1 MIATLALLTLLAKP
15 NGIAV
20 IVNQQSD
27 TASIVDLATRKT
39 THVPVGGGPHESAV
53 SPSGSRAVVTNYFK
67 PGVGPGSSLS
77 VLDLASKKELKRIQ
91 LDRQAMPHGVQWV
104 DDQKVVCTDERNQR
118 LLLVD
123 VDAGKVER
131 EFVTGQG
138 GSHML
143 SLNLKANRLVSSN
156 MGGGSVTIFDF
167 KSGERL
173 ETVTTGKECEGV
185 GIAPDGKTIW
195 AGNRAE
201 DTISVIDVA
210 TRKVVKKIESKGFP
224 YRVQFTP
231 NGKWALI
238 PHAMSGE
245 LVVCDVETMTVA
257 KRIKVQSLPSPH
269 SSASG
274 HQVTGHQV
282 PLRSPDPSA
291 SGHQVTGHQVTP
303 LRSPVTPSPAGV
315 WPCADSKTALVTLRN
330 DNSVVIVDLL
340 TGETLSR
347 FQVQESPDG
356 VSMKPGSL

>member
-1 MIATLALLTLLAKP
+1 MIATLALFAILVKP
-15 NGIAV
+15 SGLAV

-27 TASIVDLATRKT
+27 TASIVDLATYKAV
-39 THVPVGGGPHESAV
+39 HIPVGGGPHESAV
-53 SPSGSRAVVTNYFK
+53 SPSGKQAVVTNYYK

-77 VLDLASKKELKRIQ
+77 LLDLGEKKEVKRIA

-104 DDQKVVCTDERNQR
+104 DDRTVVCTDEKNQR
-118 LLLVD
+118 LLLVN
-123 VDAGKVER
+123 VEAGKVER
-131 EFVTGQG
+131 EYVTGQN

-167 KSGERL
+167 KSGDKL
-173 ETVTTGKECEGV
+173 DTVTTGKECEGV

-238 PHAMSGE
+238 PHAVSGE
-245 LVVCDVETMTVA
+245 LVVCDVKEMTVTR
-257 KRIKVQSLPSPH
+257 RIKLGADGVKI
-269 SSASG
+269 
-274 HQVTGHQV
+274 
-282 PLRSPDPSA
+282 
-291 SGHQVTGHQVTP
+291 
-303 LRSPVTPSPAGV
+303 PVKDPSPAGV
-315 WPCADSKTALVTLRN
+315 WPYKDSNFALVTVRN
-330 DNSVVIVDLL
+330 DNSVVILDLNS
-340 TGETLSR
+340 GETLGR
-347 FQVQESPDG
+347 IEVQNSPDG
-356 VSMKPGSL
+356 VSMKPGR